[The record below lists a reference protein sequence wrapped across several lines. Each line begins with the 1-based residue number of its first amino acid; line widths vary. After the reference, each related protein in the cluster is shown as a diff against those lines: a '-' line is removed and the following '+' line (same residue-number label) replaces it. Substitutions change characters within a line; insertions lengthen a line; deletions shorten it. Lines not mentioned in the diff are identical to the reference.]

1 MEVFFSSH
9 VSLFSTAFQLYF
21 SGSQDGDTSE
31 LWSCGPTKITRVRKW
46 YHSWYVTSYSTVLY
60 VLCVTLGKLACSESK
75 AIQWHTFNSIT
86 ASLVFCFF
94 LRVGVLDFLFFFCR
108 ERSESGFVARIHTSC
123 WSREGRGAAQKWTGA
138 QDWTSQGGRSRS
150 SHLQKGTPI
159 ILD

>member
-75 AIQWHTFNSIT
+75 AIQWHTFNSIS
-86 ASLVFCFF
+86 ASLAFWIFTTTSRRSWLLVFFAESARKAD
-94 LRVGVLDFLFFFCR
+94 LSHAYTLPVGAAKAVAQRKNER
-108 ERSESGFVARIHTSC
+108 ERKIGHRRVDEAGQVTYKKVH
-123 WSREGRGAAQKWTGA
+123 Q
-138 QDWTSQGGRSRS
+138 
-150 SHLQKGTPI
+150 
-159 ILD
+159 